1 MTHAIYA
8 SPTRDALA
16 RMGTATVTSIGRALG
31 ESTRAILATPRT
43 EAGDV
48 TLHGVL
54 AVARRLA
61 DVESACREARHSLIA
76 VAGAQ
81 MSHGDVASA
90 VGCSTKTVSNNRG
103 RVGHIVSALPTDF
116 TLGDDGRW
124 HLAEA

>member
-1 MTHAIYA
+1 MTHAIY
-8 SPTRDALA
+8 SNPHQDALA
-16 RMGTATVTSIGRALG
+16 RMGTETVTSIGRALG

-48 TLHGVL
+48 TIHGVL
-54 AVARRLA
+54 AVARKLA
-61 DVESACREARHSLIA
+61 EIEAICREARHNLIA

-103 RVGHIVSALPTDF
+103 RVTHITGALPTDF
-116 TLGDDGRW
+116 ALAPDGRW
-124 HLAEA
+124 TLAQD

>member
-8 SPTRDALA
+8 SPHQDALA
-16 RMGTATVTSIGRALG
+16 RMGTEAVTSIGRALG
-31 ESTRAILATPRT
+31 QSAHAILDTPRT

-54 AVARRLA
+54 AVARRL
-61 DVESACREARHSLIA
+61 DEIESACREARHNLIA

-81 MSHGDVASA
+81 MSHGDVATS
-90 VGCSTKTVSNNRG
+90 VGCSTKTVSNDRA
-103 RVGHIVSALPTDF
+103 RVRHITGALPTDF

-124 HLAEA
+124 TLAQS